1 MSGVTDGKTAS
12 ETGQKPKKGFRLNV
26 PTAFTIL
33 FFLTIIAVFATWF
46 VPAGQYSKL
55 AYDKETQAFSI
66 TSPQG
71 EVSTVPGNQEA
82 LDKLGVDIK

>member
-55 AYDKETQAFSI
+55 A
-66 TSPQG
+66 
-71 EVSTVPGNQEA
+71 
-82 LDKLGVDIK
+82 